1 MMGMMM
7 KKMGMKMVIRIEN
20 VYWPPIFYIYYYIE
34 YSQQMFGVSISI
46 ICIWETRNLKDK
58 EPR

>member
-7 KKMGMKMVIRIEN
+7 KKMGMKMVILIDN
-20 VYWPPIFYIYYYIE
+20 VYWPPIFYMYYHIE

-46 ICIWETRNLKDK
+46 ICI
-58 EPR
+58 